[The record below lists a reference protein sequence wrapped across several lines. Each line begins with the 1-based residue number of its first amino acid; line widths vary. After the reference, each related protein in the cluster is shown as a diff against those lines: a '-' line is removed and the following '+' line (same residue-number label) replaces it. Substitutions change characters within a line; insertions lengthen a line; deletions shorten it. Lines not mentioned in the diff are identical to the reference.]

1 MSFAPV
7 ESVGPHYAA
16 VAFAEFQKRQD
27 QSLKRYARADARRR
41 ERENFVQN
49 GIEQI
54 LKTHPHVQLDRLP
67 VQLAQIKLQYSGFV
81 AWTLHDLIER
91 IVLQEI
97 KIQMRLSKVHEKVV
111 NGTRIAR
118 VYVPRRNW
126 IRFVIQSSYKAA
138 SGFNV
143 AVMMESGRKPYVV
156 YPKYA
161 SVLHWKDKDT
171 GEDVYAAKSRIPRYP
186 GKWLVRDT
194 IARTRDRVQDE
205 LDLRTEAW
213 VRTILGI

>member
-1 MSFAPV
+1 MSWPAR
-7 ESVGPHYAA
+7 SPHYAA
-16 VAFAEFQKRQD
+16 GEFAKFQQRVAATQRRQ
-27 QSLKRYARADARRR
+27 AAADARRKLR
-41 ERENFVQN
+41 GDPVQK

-54 LKTHPHVQLDRLP
+54 IKTHPHIQLDRLS
-67 VQLAQIKLQYSGFV
+67 VQLAQIRLQYSGFL
-81 AWTLHDLIER
+81 AYTLHNLIDR
-91 IVLQEI
+91 HVIQEI
-97 KIQMRLSKVHEKVV
+97 KMQMRLQGVHQKVID
-111 NGTRIAR
+111 GTRVAR
-118 VYVPRRNW
+118 VYVPRRHW

-161 SVLHWKDKDT
+161 SVLHWKDKQT

-186 GKWLVRDT
+186 GKWIVRDT
-194 IARTRDRVQDE
+194 VRRKRDIIQQELDE
-205 LDLRTEAW
+205 LTESW